1 VAIGKKG
8 RRRKII
14 IWWLSWLATDKKKNA
29 RCYGPTMSH
38 RKEKRREEI
47 KKKKTNKQLEGTKGY
62 TFDINESKVKELDYY
77 TDMKDNKTK
86 MK

>member
-1 VAIGKKG
+1 
-8 RRRKII
+8 
-14 IWWLSWLATDKKKNA
+14 
-29 RCYGPTMSH
+29 MSH

>member
-1 VAIGKKG
+1 
-8 RRRKII
+8 
-14 IWWLSWLATDKKKNA
+14 
-29 RCYGPTMSH
+29 MSH
-38 RKEKRREEI
+38 RKEKRREG
-47 KKKKTNKQLEGTKGY
+47 KKKKHKQLEGTKGY